1 MKVKFSI
8 FVFSKHVMIT
18 LSEENY
24 LKAIYHLGQHGTA
37 TVSTNAIAEKI
48 NAKASSVTDMIKKLA
63 DKNLLNYVK
72 YQGVSLTNQG
82 RLAAALVVRKHR
94 LWEVFLV
101 NKLNFSWHE
110 VHDVAEQLEHIKS
123 LKLVNE
129 LDAFLEFPTH
139 DPHGDP
145 IPDKDGNFSPI
156 KSVNILEIEEGKAGI
171 LSFVKDSSDM
181 FLKYL
186 NKNNLSLGDTIKVLD
201 FEPFDKSLSIQT
213 NTKKMII
220 SNEVAQN
227 LYLTI

>member
-1 MKVKFSI
+1 VL
-8 FVFSKHVMIT
+8 SKRIMIT

-48 NAKASSVTDMIKKLA
+48 NSKASSVTDMIKKLA

-72 YQGVSLTNQG
+72 YQGVSLTSKG
-82 RLAAALVVRKHR
+82 RSAAALVVRKHR

-101 NKLNFSWHE
+101 NKLNFSWDE

-145 IPDKDGNFSPI
+145 IPDKDGNISPI
-156 KSVNILEIEEGKAGI
+156 KSVNILEIEQGKTGI

-186 NKNNLSLGDTIKVLD
+186 NKNNLSLGDTIKVLGV
-201 FEPFDKSLSIQT
+201 EPFDKSLSIQT
-213 NTKKMII
+213 DTKNMII

-227 LYLTI
+227 LYLTV